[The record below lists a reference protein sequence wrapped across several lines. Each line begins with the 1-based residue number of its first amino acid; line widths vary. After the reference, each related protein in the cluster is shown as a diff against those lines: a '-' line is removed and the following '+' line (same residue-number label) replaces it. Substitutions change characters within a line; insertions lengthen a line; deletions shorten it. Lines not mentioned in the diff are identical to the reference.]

1 MQGSHQLKLKLQA
14 LVLLDLKLVKE
25 QVIKT
30 ISPKN
35 SDDELIR
42 NKLESNKI
50 LKKIKLIINAILT
63 IMGTG
68 ESLKGFLSKSRLCV
82 E

>member
-35 SDDELIR
+35 SDDELILNIGSNNGSNLEIYK
-42 NKLESNKI
+42 NKNY
-50 LKKIKLIINAILT
+50 
-63 IMGTG
+63 
-68 ESLKGFLSKSRLCV
+68 
-82 E
+82 